1 MEAGLRRNIKL
12 IYAIDFGWMFIL
24 PLAVIVPYFQSI
36 GLSMQEVF
44 EVQAVFSAAVLILEL
59 PSGYI
64 ADLLGRK
71 KTILLATLFHALT
84 FSFFPLARGYWDIV
98 IIEIFMAIGVSLF
111 SGSDVALI
119 YDSMEALGKGKEQ
132 SKLVGEQIFFKQMGE
147 TLSAL
152 IGGWLAIMGLMTV
165 VWANAVVLW
174 APFFLSFF
182 LTEPPRK
189 KMSAVGHKENLGYIY
204 KSLFKQGPL
213 LILILLN
220 TVVYGLATLVAV
232 WSFQPFWKQV
242 GFELSH
248 FGYLWAL
255 SNVTVALVARK
266 AHLFEVNFGATRSL
280 LFMGV
285 LPIIAYFLM
294 AYVSTQTGH
303 WVWFLLAAIVGMI
316 FQTCRGLGQVLLK
329 NALNSRVEGDM
340 RATANS
346 VSSLGLRVLFIVFGP
361 LMGYL
366 IDNHGQAY
374 SFTSYGILY
383 VFCFVAVLLPLL
395 AKRSQFKKA
404 ES

>member
-12 IYAIDFGWMFIL
+12 IYWIDFGWMFIL
-24 PLAVIVPYFQSI
+24 PLAVIVPYFQSR

-71 KTILLATLFHALT
+71 KTILLATFFHAAT
-84 FSFFPLARGYWDIV
+84 FSVFPFARGYWDI
-98 IIEIFMAIGVSLF
+98 IIMEIFMAVGVSLF

-119 YDSMEALGKGKEQ
+119 YDSMEAVGKGKDQ
-132 SKLVGEQIFFKQMGE
+132 AKLVGEQIFYKQMGE
-147 TLSAL
+147 TLAAL
-152 IGGWLAIMGLMTV
+152 IGGWLAIWGLMTPV
-165 VWANAVVLW
+165 IANGFVLW
-174 APFFLSFF
+174 IPFFLAFF

-189 KMSAVGHKENLGYIY
+189 KMKASGHKENFLYIY
-204 KSLFKQGPL
+204 KSLFKKGPL

-220 TVVYGLATLVAV
+220 TVVYALASLVAV
-232 WSFQPFWKQV
+232 WSFQPFWKSV

-255 SNVTVALVARK
+255 SNVTVALVAKR
-266 AHLFEVNFGATRSL
+266 AHLFEANWGATKSL
-280 LFMGV
+280 LFMGI
-285 LPIIAYFLM
+285 LPIIGYFLM
-294 AYVSTQTGH
+294 GYTAQFSSG
-303 WVWFLLAAIVGMI
+303 WFWMAMAALCGMI

-329 NALNSRVEGDM
+329 NALNNRVEGDM

-346 VSSLGLRVLFIVFGP
+346 FSSLGMRVLFIGFGP

-366 IDNHGQAY
+366 IDTKGQSY
-374 SFTSYGILY
+374 SFNTYGLFY
-383 VFCFVAVLLPLL
+383 VLFFFMVLLPLL

-404 ES
+404 DV